1 MPGFY
6 SMPLAR
12 KFCLLCCAV
21 AGLLVAACSP
31 VALLNLAVP
40 DGGYRKTG
48 DIAYG
53 DGERHKLDVYMPRKE
68 AGKPLPVVVFFY
80 GGAWEDGRRQDYQF
94 VAQALTASGFI
105 AVLPDY
111 RVYPEVVFPAF
122 MHDAAAAVHWTREHI
137 AEYGGDPAQLFVM
150 GHSAGAHIAALLAL
164 DGQYLNEVGMRPQN
178 LDGMIGLAGPYDFLP
193 LQSDTLKIIFGP
205 EDERRKSQPINFV
218 DGRNPPMLLVV
229 GTDDKR
235 VLPRNT
241 YNLAS
246 KIEAAGGPV
255 EVAEFPGWG
264 HIDVVAR
271 LAEPL
276 RDQTLLQTVARF
288 IRAHADGVSQP
299 AGAHNAQAD

>member
-1 MPGFY
+1 M
-6 SMPLAR
+6 
-12 KFCLLCCAV
+12 
-21 AGLLVAACSP
+21 LVAACSP

-40 DGGYRKTG
+40 DGGYRETG
-48 DIAYG
+48 DIVYG
-53 DGERHKLDVYMPRKE
+53 PAQRNKLDVYVPN
-68 AGKPLPVVVFFY
+68 APVGKPLPVVVFFY
-80 GGAWEDGRRQDYQF
+80 GGSWEAGRRQDYQF
-94 VAQALTASGFI
+94 VAEALTTNGFI

-122 MHDAAAAVHWTREHI
+122 MQDAAAAVKWTREHI

-150 GHSAGAHIAALLAL
+150 GHSAGAHIAAMLAL
-164 DGQYLNEVGMRPQN
+164 DGQYLNEVGMRPQD

-205 EDERRKSQPINFV
+205 EDERWKSQPINFV
-218 DGRNPPMLLVV
+218 DGQNPPMLLVV

-276 RDQTLLQTVARF
+276 RDETLLQTVARF
-288 IRAHADGVSQP
+288 IRTHADGIVKP
-299 AGAHNAQAD
+299 ADVHNAGTN